1 MSKKGLS
8 LKFIVEEKNTEVGED
23 IYLKGSAEELGNW
36 KTNIKLSGKNH
47 PKWESDIIPLN
58 NNYSSIEYK
67 YYLLN
72 LKKEVKWEN
81 FNGNRKLDISNYTE
95 GTYVIDSGNF
105 SDKDSLTI
113 IPYDEYMEKKENKDN
128 YNNIE
133 NNKEEKELNNITNK
147 YDYEKDNN
155 IDNNKFDENEKS
167 IEKAE
172 KEIINIDENTNKI
185 GLQNIG
191 STCYMNATLQCFL
204 HIKKFINFFKKRNIN
219 SFPQEFLS
227 YSFKFII
234 DNLWKDDFTPNQN
247 QNNYFAP
254 KEFRQKIAQKSELFK
269 NNEAN
274 DAKDLV
280 NFIIMTLHEEL
291 NEAKNIPNYNNN
303 INNFMNGINM
313 NQTNK
318 LLAFKAFTDEY
329 KQKNKSII
337 NELFYAINLSVTQ
350 CSICKNQLYNYQLYY
365 FIVFPLEEIRKY
377 KYQNYM
383 NNMNNFNFM
392 NNNFNNNFNNE
403 VSIYDCFDY
412 EQKVNFMNGANQ
424 MHCNFC
430 KTTCDSLMYTNLI
443 TGPDTLILLLN
454 RGKGIEFKVKI
465 NFEEYLNLQ
474 KYIELKDT
482 GYYYELFGV
491 ITHIGESGQGGHFIA
506 YCRDPYTN
514 IWSKFNDAIVTKV
527 NDFHKEIINFANP
540 YLLFYQKLIS

>member
-8 LKFIVEEKNTEVGED
+8 LKFIVEKKETKVGED

-36 KTNIKLSGKNH
+36 KTNIKLSGKKH

-72 LKKEVKWEN
+72 LKKEVIWEN

-113 IPYDEYMEKKENKDN
+113 IPYDEYMEKKEYKDN

-133 NNKEEKELNNITNK
+133 NKEEKELNNINNK

-155 IDNNKFDENEKS
+155 IDNNTFDENEKS

-291 NEAKNIPNYNNN
+291 NEAKNISNYNNN

-412 EQKVNFMNGANQ
+412 EQKVNIMNGANQ

>member
-8 LKFIVEEKNTEVGED
+8 LKFIVEEKETKVGED

-36 KTNIKLSGKNH
+36 KTNIKLSGKKH

-72 LKKEVKWEN
+72 FKKEVIWEN

-133 NNKEEKELNNITNK
+133 NNKEEKELNNINNK

-291 NEAKNIPNYNNN
+291 NEAKNISNYNNN

-412 EQKVNFMNGANQ
+412 EQKVNIMNGANQ

>member
-1 MSKKGLS
+1 
-8 LKFIVEEKNTEVGED
+8 
-23 IYLKGSAEELGNW
+23 
-36 KTNIKLSGKNH
+36 
-47 PKWESDIIPLN
+47 
-58 NNYSSIEYK
+58 
-67 YYLLN
+67 
-72 LKKEVKWEN
+72 
-81 FNGNRKLDISNYTE
+81 
-95 GTYVIDSGNF
+95 
-105 SDKDSLTI
+105 
-113 IPYDEYMEKKENKDN
+113 MEKKENKDN

-133 NNKEEKELNNITNK
+133 NNKEEKELNNINNK
-147 YDYEKDNN
+147 YDYEKDNY
-155 IDNNKFDENEKS
+155 IDNNTFDENEKS

-291 NEAKNIPNYNNN
+291 NEAKNISNYNNN

>member
-8 LKFIVEEKNTEVGED
+8 LKFIVEEKKTEVGED

-36 KTNIKLSGKNH
+36 KTNIKLSGKKH

-72 LKKEVKWEN
+72 LKKEVIWEN

-133 NNKEEKELNNITNK
+133 NNKEEKELNNLNYK

-291 NEAKNIPNYNNN
+291 NEAKNISNYNNN

-412 EQKVNFMNGANQ
+412 EQKVNIMNGANQ